1 MHTIFKNSTFS
12 NISKFHIIF
21 AISIV
26 RIAQADY
33 KTYLK
38 GVKENSDLVTGT
50 IEEMASELQRKFEM
64 LVADDQEIYDKA
76 CKGEH
81 FFSYFLIFFRFT
93 KIYCHQRVVC
103 LP

>member
-81 FFSYFLIFFRFT
+81 FFSHFFSFYAIMST
-93 KIYCHQRVVC
+93 KCCV
-103 LP
+103 L